1 MPIPSLPELYA
12 FILHAKASC
21 YVGGGVNSPSCRP
34 NSHDLQFTDGDWTY
48 IDSYFG
54 GTDFIGQEVVWYKG
68 SPRWAM
74 NYYGYILEPDLIT
87 GSQTGAMIQASLSR
101 MYKEDRF
108 LGGYQH
114 TEGDLTYIDTS
125 EGDVAR
131 FTGREWILRGETKVY
146 ELLYHGGLIKT

>member
-1 MPIPSLPELYA
+1 
-12 FILHAKASC
+12 
-21 YVGGGVNSPSCRP
+21 
-34 NSHDLQFTDGDWTY
+34 
-48 IDSYFG
+48 
-54 GTDFIGQEVVWYKG
+54 
-68 SPRWAM
+68 M

-108 LGGYQH
+108 LGGYRH

-146 ELLYHGGLIKT
+146 ELVYHGGLIKA